1 MLEDKKENSRKIQTL
16 DDEISPNTV
25 KQEIIRLLSKLDYS
39 RSILIEINS
48 MKRRIMTQ
56 KSEHWNKLKFFLP

>member
-1 MLEDKKENSRKIQTL
+1 MRYQWTQDIK
-16 DDEISPNTV
+16 V

-48 MKRRIMTQ
+48 MKRRYMTQ